1 MILSKAASEIDD
13 WHGCSAVGML
23 MYSKAAVAHQ
33 NLLIEVGEQEVA
45 HVDEDSQKSEEDDC

>member
-1 MILSKAASEIDD
+1 MS
-13 WHGCSAVGML
+13 
-23 MYSKAAVAHQ
+23 MYGKAAVLHQ